1 MDWLALRS
9 RLAQIV
15 KKYQY
20 VFLVLLL
27 GMVLMFLPQKNTATE
42 ESAPASTDAAE
53 QGIGSQL
60 ETILSKIDGVGAV
73 EVLLTESR
81 GTQTYYQTDED
92 RTSSSD
98 TGSVRIQTV
107 IITGSNREEYGLIQ
121 RIDPPTYLGAVIVC
135 QGGDQA
141 SVRLAVMEAVSN
153 VTGIGTDRISV
164 LKMK

>member
-1 MDWLALRS
+1 MDWLALRN
-9 RLAQIV
+9 RLIQIV

-20 VFLVLLL
+20 VFLILLL
-27 GMVLMFLPQKNTATE
+27 GMVLMLIPQKGTASE
-42 ESAPASTDAAE
+42 ESQPASIEAAE
-53 QGIGSQL
+53 QGIAVQL

-92 RTSSSD
+92 LTTGAD
-98 TGSVRIQTV
+98 TGSSRVETV

-121 RIDPPTYLGAVIVC
+121 RIDPPIYLGAVIVC
-135 QGGDQA
+135 QGGDRA
-141 SVRLAVMEAVSN
+141 SVRLAVIEAVSH